1 MRGIFTVSGLVSMAL
16 PLMLYKIWDSQMLVD
31 LSSLPVLPQQPT
43 QHPLSPHPLH
53 LGGHASLSGTL
64 PLSGTGVTTLA
75 LSGEELLCARAG
87 VDGGGL
93 DDDAAVLDELLDV
106 RAGVGVP
113 DLSLLSG
120 VQPYFALA
128 DASDRCGEPLL

>member
-1 MRGIFTVSGLVSMAL
+1 MSGANLHQDKLYSQVLVNLARF
-16 PLMLYKIWDSQMLVD
+16 
-31 LSSLPVLPQQPT
+31 PVLPQQPT
-43 QHPLSPHPLH
+43 QNPLPPHPLD
-53 LGGHASLSGTL
+53 LGRHTGVGGTL
-64 PLSGTGVTTLA
+64 PLTGAGVATLA
-75 LSGEELLCARAG
+75 LCGEEVPGAG
-87 VDGGGL
+87 TRVHGGGL

-106 RAGVGVP
+106 RAGVSVP